1 MHEINRERIFINDVD
16 ISEYGAK
23 ALRNSIKIGGTKI
36 DNDYFQGRNRT
47 HYTLMATTYGL
58 KTVGFTLVFI
68 AKRLRRALEQK
79 SKCEASMFNGCEIHL
94 PDGFYYRCMVDSIGE
109 ASISGVDGLE
119 VLVEC
124 QYKFSGIQHDKLEVV
139 EDGAE
144 FYAKGTMPRMDC
156 ILEVTVGANANS
168 YSLGGATFG
177 AVSVGDVLQFDGINK
192 RFLKNGAPTTATN
205 WVSFPYITSGL
216 NKITALDTVKV
227 TYYPCYI

>member
-94 PDGFYYRCMVDSIGE
+94 PDGFYYRCMVESIDE

-124 QYKFSGIQHDKLEVV
+124 QYEFSGIQHDKLEVV

-156 ILEVTVGANANS
+156 ILEVTVGTSADS

-192 RFLKNGAPTTATN
+192 RFLKNGAPTTATD

-216 NKITALDTVKV
+216 NQITALDTVKV